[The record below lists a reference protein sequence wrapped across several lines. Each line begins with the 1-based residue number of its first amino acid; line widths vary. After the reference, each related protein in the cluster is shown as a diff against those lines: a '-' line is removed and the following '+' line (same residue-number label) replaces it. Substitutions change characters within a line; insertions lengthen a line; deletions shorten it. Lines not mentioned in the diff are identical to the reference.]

1 MNKKQKWTDE
11 EINKLIEL
19 VEKNES
25 IERIAEL
32 LGRTKMAITNRKR
45 REFNRDYLTAE
56 EKIFIN
62 TMERFKTVE
71 TLSKELRVSE
81 NAITKYLKLIKE
93 ADGAKSEVLKICS
106 ECGETK
112 SEDDYYFYDKHKT
125 HRRNQCKKCFNTIR
139 DSKRK
144 NDNIKKMEK
153 DKKWEEKQWKKSL
166 DK

>member
-1 MNKKQKWTDE
+1 MKKKWTE
-11 EINKLIEL
+11 EEVNKLIEL
-19 VEKNES
+19 AEQNETV
-25 IERIAEL
+25 ERIAEL
-32 LGRTKMAITNRKR
+32 LGRTKTAISNRKR
-45 REFNRDYLTAE
+45 REFNKDYLNKE

-62 TMERFKTVE
+62 TMNRFKTTE
-71 TLSKELRVSE
+71 TLSKELKVSK
-81 NAITKYLKLIKE
+81 NAITRYVETLQKKE
-93 ADGAKSEVLKICS
+93 IEKSEVLKICS

-153 DKKWEEKQWKKSL
+153 DKNWEEEQWKKSL
-166 DK
+166 GK